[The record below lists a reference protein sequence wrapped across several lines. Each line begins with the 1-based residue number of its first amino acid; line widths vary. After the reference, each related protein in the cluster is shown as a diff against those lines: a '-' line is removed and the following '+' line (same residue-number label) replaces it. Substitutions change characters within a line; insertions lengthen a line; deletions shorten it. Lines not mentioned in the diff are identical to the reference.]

1 MIQEHARI
9 AAVKEIASNIFQLS
23 FLSSSISRSALPGQ
37 FVNVKAEETAVP
49 LLRRPF
55 SIFSVEGET
64 VSIIFNV
71 VGIGTKLLS
80 QKRAGETL
88 DVLGPLGKG
97 VFPFND
103 EKFDTALLVA
113 GGLGV
118 AAFPFLNSRLHASKK
133 VISFL
138 GARTSSF
145 VVRKGLENIHVATDD
160 GSEGF
165 HGTVVDM
172 LKNFM
177 NENTVLHPR
186 IFSCG
191 PMPMMR
197 TLAKYSREKNMP
209 CYAALECEMA
219 CGIGL
224 CQGCPVEAAG
234 DGRKYKLVCKDGPV
248 FDVRDILF

>member
-37 FVNVKAEETAVP
+37 FVNVKAEESAVP

-55 SIFSVEGET
+55 SIFSVDGET

-71 VGIGTKLLS
+71 VGLGTKLLS
-80 QKRAGETL
+80 QKKAGEIL

-145 VVRKGLENIHVATDD
+145 VVRKGLDNIHVATDD

-186 IFSCG
+186 IYSCG

-197 TLAKYSREKNMP
+197 TLAKYSREKNVP

-234 DGRKYKLVCKDGPV
+234 EGRKYKLVCKDGPV
-248 FDVRDILF
+248 FDVREILF

>member
-1 MIQEHARI
+1 MIQEHAPI
-9 AAVKEIASNIFQLS
+9 ETVMEIASNIFQLS

-37 FVNVKAEETAVP
+37 FVNVRAEESALP

-55 SIFSVEGET
+55 SIFSVEGEV

-71 VGIGTKLLS
+71 VGLGTKLLS

-97 VFPFND
+97 VFPYGD
-103 EKFDTALLVA
+103 EKYETALLVA

-118 AAFPFLNSRLHASKK
+118 AAFPFLNSRLRASNK
-133 VISFL
+133 VLSFL
-138 GARTSSF
+138 GARTSSY
-145 VVRKGLENIHVATDD
+145 VLRKGLDNIHVATDD

-165 HGTVVDM
+165 HGTVVDL
-172 LKNFM
+172 LKKFM
-177 NENTVLHPR
+177 DESIVLHPR
-186 IFSCG
+186 IYSCG
-191 PMPMMR
+191 PMPMLR
-197 TLAKYSREKNMP
+197 TLAQYSREKNIP

-224 CQGCPVEAAG
+224 CQGCPVETAG
-234 DGRKYKLVCKDGPV
+234 DGKKYKLVCKDGPV
-248 FDVRDILF
+248 FEVHEISF

>member
-1 MIQEHARI
+1 MIQEHAPI

-37 FVNVKAEETAVP
+37 FVNVKAEESVVP

-71 VGIGTKLLS
+71 VGLGTKLLS

-145 VVRKGLENIHVATDD
+145 VVRKGLANIHVATDD

-165 HGTVVDM
+165 RGTVVDM

-177 NENTVLHPR
+177 DENTILHPR
-186 IFSCG
+186 IYSCG

-197 TLAKYSREKNMP
+197 TLAKYSREKNVP

-248 FDVRDILF
+248 FDIREILL

>member
-1 MIQEHARI
+1 MIQERAPI
-9 AAVKEIASNIFQLS
+9 KAVKEIASNIFQLS

-37 FVNVKAEETAVP
+37 FVNVKAEESVVP

-71 VGIGTKLLS
+71 VGLGTKLLS
-80 QKRAGETL
+80 QKRAGEIL

-145 VVRKGLENIHVATDD
+145 VVRKGLANIHVATDD

-186 IFSCG
+186 IYSCG

-197 TLAKYSREKNMP
+197 TLAKYSREKNVP

-224 CQGCPVEAAG
+224 CQGCPVEAASG
-234 DGRKYKLVCKDGPV
+234 GRKYKLVCKDGPV
-248 FDVRDILF
+248 FDVREILL